1 MLVEAA
7 DAIEVRSLTSNARQV
22 VGVSHAY
29 VCPKRKQVWLEG
41 IRINPKYRRN
51 GIASELIARMIEYG
65 KKIDT
70 NIREAAAITADTNI
84 ASKRM
89 LEKNGFQERAQWTY
103 YTGYKENGHHTNID
117 GLVIRKDIFENN
129 RSSVPTSDTTT
140 FCRNMHVSFASIDDI
155 DDIITF
161 LSRSKTFDSSGRRF
175 VQSWKWYELD
185 LEGSKILELI
195 ARKNIIVVRTKD
207 IKKIGGL
214 AITNNHILENSW
226 EEQIQSGDE
235 GRKQI
240 TSKEDDS
247 GNNVDEHTSFQ
258 LVYLD
263 APTSASLEN
272 LLVFVVNWVISSSKF
287 DRIQL
292 FMPNQMHNEKSD
304 FYEISDVLAK
314 FGISKSEGFLLYVK
328 SM

>member
-1 MLVEAA
+1 
-7 DAIEVRSLTSNARQV
+7 
-22 VGVSHAY
+22 
-29 VCPKRKQVWLEG
+29 
-41 IRINPKYRRN
+41 
-51 GIASELIARMIEYG
+51 MIEYG

-103 YTGYKENGHHTNID
+103 YTGYKENGYQTNID

-129 RSSVPTSDTTT
+129 RSGVPTSYTTT
-140 FCRNMHVSFASIDDI
+140 ICRNMHVSFASIDDI
-155 DDIITF
+155 DEIITF

-195 ARKNIIVVRTKD
+195 ARKKIIVVRTKD
-207 IKKIGGL
+207 IKKIEGL
-214 AITNNHILENSW
+214 AITNDHILENSW
-226 EEQIQSGDE
+226 EEQIQGGDE

-240 TSKEDDS
+240 TSEDDS
-247 GNNVDEHTSFQ
+247 GNNVDEDASFQ

-263 APTSASLEN
+263 TPTSASLEN
-272 LLVFVVNWVISSSKF
+272 LLVFVVNWVISSNKF

-292 FMPNQMHNEKSD
+292 FMPNQKHNENSD

-314 FGISKSEGFLLYVK
+314 FGITKSEGFLLYVRC
-328 SM
+328 M

>member
-1 MLVEAA
+1 M
-7 DAIEVRSLTSNARQV
+7 
-22 VGVSHAY
+22 G
-29 VCPKRKQVWLEG
+29 KRKTL
-41 IRINPKYRRN
+41 I
-51 GIASELIARMIEYG
+51 SERQ
-65 KKIDT
+65 T
-70 NIREAAAITADTNI
+70 AITTETNI

-89 LEKNGFQERAQWTY
+89 LEKNGFRERAQWTY
-103 YTGYKENGHHTNID
+103 YTGYKKNGHQTNID
-117 GLVIRKDIFENN
+117 GLVNSKDIFENN
-129 RSSVPTSDTTT
+129 RGSVPTSDTTT

-155 DDIITF
+155 DEIITF

-185 LEGSKILELI
+185 LESSKILELI
-195 ARKNIIVVRTKD
+195 ARKKIIVVRTKD
-207 IKKIGGL
+207 NKKIGGL

-226 EEQIQSGDE
+226 IEQIQSGDE
-235 GRKQI
+235 GQKQL
-240 TSKEDDS
+240 TSEEDDS
-247 GNNVDEHTSFQ
+247 GNNVDEDASFQ

-272 LLVFVVNWVISSSKF
+272 LLVFVVNWVISSGKF

-314 FGISKSEGFLLYVK
+314 FAISKSEGFLLYVRC
-328 SM
+328 M